1 MSVQKIAYIGGFRLP
16 NKNAAALRVLANAE
30 ILEKIGYE
38 VLFFGISNKPFKT
51 GDYQESD
58 VLKNKFKV
66 FESGYPQSIKEWF
79 KYEVSLRNL
88 KKILNEVNELK
99 AIICFDCPAIVLFRL
114 ITFAK
119 KRNIKV
125 ISDSTEWF
133 SFEGKNLFHSLI
145 KYFDTVGRIKFVN
158 KKVDGLIVT
167 SSFLQDYY
175 KKKEPTIVIP
185 TLVGGRKN
193 NDDPVLNS
201 NVNAFSQRDRK
212 NLIYVGI
219 PFRLGTK
226 IRKRS
231 IMKDRLD
238 IAINLLLQAKKEGIK
253 FKFHIIGIS
262 REEYLFSLP
271 QEINILEELK
281 DMVQFYGKMDNTIA
295 RNYIKQADF
304 TILIRDDNRRSNAGF
319 PTKIVESIVCGTPVI
334 TTKTSDLPK
343 YIIEGKNGFFIDY
356 NKGKIDK
363 GKFLRILSMPESE
376 IRKMKDYCIND
387 DTFLPSNWISEMKK
401 LFE

>member
-1 MSVQKIAYIGGFRLP
+1 MQKIAYIGVFRLP
-16 NKNAAALRVLANAE
+16 NKNAAALRALANAE

-51 GDYQESD
+51 GDYEESD
-58 VLKNKFKV
+58 ILKNNFKV
-66 FESGYPQSIKEWF
+66 YESGYPQSIKEWF

-88 KKILNEVNELK
+88 KEILNEINGLK
-99 AIICFDCPAIVLFRL
+99 AIICYNCPAVILFKL
-114 ITFAK
+114 TSFAK

-133 SFEGKNLFHSLI
+133 SFEGKSLFHSFI
-145 KYFDTVGRIKFVN
+145 KCFDTIGRIKFVN

-167 SSFLQDYY
+167 SSFLKHYY
-175 KKKEPTIVIP
+175 KKKEPISVIP
-185 TLVGGRKN
+185 TLIGGRKN
-193 NDDPVLNS
+193 NEDLLLNS
-201 NVNAFSQRDRK
+201 NVNVFFQRDRK
-212 NLIYVGI
+212 NLIYVGT
-219 PFRLGTK
+219 PFRLGSK
-226 IRKRS
+226 IKKRS
-231 IMKDRLD
+231 RMKDRLD

-271 QEINILEELK
+271 QELNILEELK

-304 TILIRDDNRRSNAGF
+304 TILIRDDNKRSNAGF
-319 PTKIVESIVCGTPVI
+319 PTKIVESIECGTPVI

-343 YIIEGKNGFFIDY
+343 YIIEEKNGFFIVY

-363 GKFLRILSMPESE
+363 EKFLRILRMPESE